1 MSVNVAPSERAVV
14 GSDTATMFESSM
26 ISEDT
31 SEVVSKSPRR
41 APVLF
46 VGTIEEATISL
57 VPTGVRKPLDLAE
70 SQTTRDLGFWSPLLV
85 SFRPGPRR

>member
-1 MSVNVAPSERAVV
+1 MSVNVAPSERAMV

-41 APVLF
+41 ALVLF
-46 VGTIEEATISL
+46 VSTIEEAHHFAR
-57 VPTGVRKPLDLAE
+57 PDGKPLDLAE
-70 SQTTRDLGFWSPLLV
+70 SQTTRDLGFGSPLLV

>member
-1 MSVNVAPSERAVV
+1 MD
-14 GSDTATMFESSM
+14 GSDPATMFESGM

-41 APVLF
+41 APVMF
-46 VGTIEEATISL
+46 VSTMDDATIRSSDAKL
-57 VPTGVRKPLDLAE
+57 LDLAQ